1 MAWVSRIVDMEQ
13 VEYRLSGNAG
23 CYVRLDGREADD
35 AAEPATDAQLGHRMT
50 APQDS
55 GLVWLGSGLTD
66 VGLVAGTSLDEAG
79 KRAARALANGVHPL
93 TGAQLAGAE
102 LRAHPASQ
110 LVGARLVE
118 AIEHAAISARVE
130 SKDLLAGTPK
140 QLKKFATLARMVNA
154 RGEQHQLQVGSLHR
168 IARAA
173 GIDLAEVY
181 GAEGLAR
188 ARAHERDRVNVR
200 VRAYDLVA
208 DLPKSASTLWALLG
222 PRREADFRS
231 LVHEAKRE
239 AFAELERWIGYS
251 VASEVGERR
260 RIATGGLLGWSVE
273 HQSAR
278 PVDDTPGDPHLH
290 VHLVI
295 VNIARCED
303 GAWRAIANGGMDLH
317 RHARAFDALF
327 KARVRALASKRFGV
341 RYERDGRTR
350 AWEVMGIP
358 AELRTH
364 YSRRA
369 AQVDALAGADAGRD
383 EKLRVSAET
392 RHAKH
397 DEGDIDL
404 HAHWRQRAVALGIDV
419 DAMIAAAAPGSGP
432 SGGLTAGGTRGPQIP
447 PPDTIARDVFD
458 PEHGLTSSAKDF
470 RRAEL
475 LAAVANAC
483 PYGLET
489 TALDNLAEQVLAV
502 PGYAEPLPHRGS
514 AAMSN
519 TGRYTTRD
527 ILDAEQVI
535 VDQARSRYAS
545 GSAQLT
551 GDQAAAALGVFEVA
565 SGFALDGEQRATVQR
580 LLTAGHGV
588 DAVIGAAGAGKTSL
602 LEVCR
607 IGWDAVG
614 MTHAGA
620 SSSAVLAQ
628 NLFEGTGIPVRTV
641 ASWLQRID
649 SGEGLRGID
658 VLVLDDAV
666 LTDDRSLARLLTAA
680 VATGTKVIGV
690 GDPQHL
696 RALGPGGG
704 LEEIHR
710 LVRGAVLHS
719 NRRQKDAGERLA
731 LEAWRDGARDKAL
744 RMLAEGGRVHAT
756 DTAEQAHTEI
766 LAAWNQQRRRWSA
779 PHDSVANLVLLAAR
793 NADVDTLNAG
803 AQAIRSAAGELGATH
818 TYARPRG
825 EQITLAVGDIVR
837 VRQGGSRRR
846 RGTGPDP
853 LSGYRAV
860 VTALDGEHNVQ
871 ITWWREHGVHGQAW
885 LSPGQVGHGALALGY
900 AMSVSAS
907 QGLTVETSLL
917 YGLGA
922 DAYTLYPAITRAR
935 SENHL
940 WLATAA
946 LEDEEA
952 QVRSGEP
959 VSETERL
966 DRAVRACAA
975 LLKQVRP
982 ESMISDQLRAVPEPV
997 PVAAGDLKFP
1007 RWDDRGARPYG
1018 ALTDTDLAVKAAEL
1032 TRRAAAADRRA
1043 SEQARASTEGA
1054 VQLAQHPGQQIADS
1068 ARGLIDA
1075 ADRLLRQA
1083 HREADAAERARAAA
1097 AGARDVCASLQRAT
1111 GRSRIALRLAGTSR
1125 AEQQQLIAQYTQ
1137 QVEAAERE
1145 HEASTRAAAEAR
1157 REAARILESSPNMQV
1172 LRDQAMGGTS
1182 SAVVRLEE
1190 LEVMRQQLSVLAVRI
1205 DNHRAEAVRAARA
1218 AAVDLRARA
1227 ETLRTD
1233 AGGMQ
1238 VERELRRRIAEQA
1251 PLQHRAEAH
1260 LRDQFTVHR
1269 QAQMAVQRARVVRHS
1284 PHDAPP
1290 RIPGGPGVSM

>member
-23 CYVRLDGREADD
+23 CYVRCGGQEADD
-35 AAEPATDAQLGHRMT
+35 AAEPGIDAQPGHRMT
-50 APQDS
+50 AGQDS
-55 GLVWLGSGLTD
+55 GLVWLGDGLTE

-79 KRAARALANGVHPL
+79 KRAARALANGVHPR
-93 TGAQLAGAE
+93 TGERLVGAE
-102 LRAHPASQ
+102 LRAHPAAQ

-118 AIEHAAISARVE
+118 AIGHAATAVGVE
-130 SKDLLAGTPK
+130 PKDLLAGTPK
-140 QLKKFATLARMVNA
+140 QQKKYATLARMVNA
-154 RGEQHQLQVGSLHR
+154 RGEQHRLQIDSLHR

-173 GIDLAEVY
+173 GIDLADVY
-181 GAEGLAR
+181 DAEGLVR

-222 PRREADFRS
+222 PRREAEFRS

-295 VNIARCED
+295 ANIARCED
-303 GAWRAIANGGMDLH
+303 GVWRVIANGGMDLH

-327 KARVRALASKRFGV
+327 KARVRALASERFGV

-350 AWEVMGIP
+350 AWEVRGIP

-404 HAHWRQRAVALGIDV
+404 HAHWRQRAAALGIDV
-419 DAMIAAAAPGSGP
+419 DAMIAAAAPGPGP
-432 SGGLTAGGTRGPQIP
+432 SGGLRAGGSTGPQIP
-447 PPDTIARDVFD
+447 PPDAIARNVFD

-489 TALDNLAEQVLAV
+489 TALDELTEQVLAV
-502 PGYAEPLPHRGS
+502 PGYARPLPHRGS
-514 AAMSN
+514 TAMSN
-519 TGRYTTRD
+519 TGRYTTQD
-527 ILDAEQVI
+527 ILDAEQAI
-535 VDQARSRYAS
+535 VDHARSRYAS

-551 GDQAAAALGVFEVA
+551 EDQAAAALGVFEVA
-565 SGFALDGEQRATVQR
+565 SGFALDAVQRATVRR

-588 DAVIGAAGAGKTSL
+588 DAVVGPAGAGKTSL
-602 LEVCR
+602 LEACR

-620 SSSAVLAQ
+620 SLSAVLAQ
-628 NLFEGTGIPVRTV
+628 NLFEGSGIPVRTV
-641 ASWLQRID
+641 ASWTQRID

-680 VATGTKVIGV
+680 AATGTKVIGV
-690 GDPQHL
+690 GAPRQL
-696 RALGPGGG
+696 RAATGAGGG
-704 LEEIHR
+704 FDEIHR
-710 LVRGAVLHS
+710 LVRGAVLHT
-719 NRRQKDAGERLA
+719 NRRQKDAVERLA

-744 RMLAEGGRVHAT
+744 RMLADGGRVHAT
-756 DTAEQAHTEI
+756 ETAEQAHTEI
-766 LAAWNQQRRRWSA
+766 LAAWNQQRRRWPEPQDMA
-779 PHDSVANLVLLAAR
+779 AYLVLLAAR
-793 NADVDTLNAG
+793 NADVGTLNAG
-803 AQAIRSAAGELGATH
+803 AQALRSAAGELGATH
-818 TYARPRG
+818 TYALPRG

-837 VRQGGSRRR
+837 VLQGGPRRR
-846 RGTGPDP
+846 RGTGPDAP
-853 LSGYRAV
+853 TGYRAV

-871 ITWWREHGVHGQAW
+871 VTWWRGDGAPGQAW
-885 LSPGQVGHGALALGY
+885 LSPGQIGHGALSLGY
-900 AMSVSAS
+900 AMTVADS
-907 QGLTVETSLL
+907 QGLVAETSLL

-922 DAYTLYPAITRAR
+922 DAYALYPGITRAR
-935 SENHL
+935 GENHL

-946 LEDEEA
+946 LKNEETRA
-952 QVRSGEP
+952 ARPGEAG
-959 VSETERL
+959 SEPERL
-966 DRAVRACAA
+966 DRALRACAA
-975 LLKQVRP
+975 LLKQDRP
-982 ESMISDQLRAVPEPV
+982 ETAISDQLRAAPDSVPA
-997 PVAAGDLKFP
+997 AAGDLRFP
-1007 RWDDRGARPYG
+1007 SWDDRETRPYG
-1018 ALTDTDLAVKAAEL
+1018 ALTDPDLASKAASL
-1032 TRRAAAADRRA
+1032 IRRAAAADRRA
-1043 SEQARASTEGA
+1043 REHGRASTEPA
-1054 VQLAQHPGQQIADS
+1054 TQHPGRQIADD
-1068 ARGLIDA
+1068 ARDLIDT
-1075 ADRLLRQA
+1075 ADRLIRQS
-1083 HREADAAERARAAA
+1083 HQDADAAERAGAAA

-1111 GRSRIALRLAGTSR
+1111 GRSRISLRLAGTSR

-1137 QVEAAERE
+1137 QAEAADRE
-1145 HEASTRAAAEAR
+1145 HETSTRAAADAR
-1157 REAARILESSPNMQV
+1157 REAERILASSPYTKA
-1172 LRDQAMGGTS
+1172 LRDEARGGTG

-1190 LEVMRQQLSVLAVRI
+1190 LEVMRRQLPALARRI
-1205 DNHRAEAVRAARA
+1205 DNDRAEAVRAARA

-1227 ETLRTD
+1227 EILRTD
-1233 AGGMQ
+1233 VDGMRA
-1238 VERELRRRIAEQA
+1238 EHELRRRIAEQA
-1251 PLQHRAEAH
+1251 PLQHRAEAR
-1260 LRDQFTVHR
+1260 LRDRFTVR
-1269 QAQMAVQRARVVRHS
+1269 QAQLAAQRDRIQPSRHAEPS
-1284 PHDAPP
+1284 
-1290 RIPGGPGVSM
+1290 RIPGGPSI